1 MTSLTFTE
9 KMTSVISSAALKL
22 LVNNY
27 WCHDFWEIIKV
38 ILDRFVNK
46 LSSHF
51 SFPLKEQFLITSF
64 FPFVSRM
71 TSFYSPGSQFSVPM
85 LLESGVLFTSA
96 MRLQQCLLSSL
107 CHFNIPPLPPPSP
120 TTHTHPHSLTH
131 LHSYPSPWVKSQG
144 SEVITPAQTS
154 ASVQIIG
161 EVKV

>member
-1 MTSLTFTE
+1 
-9 KMTSVISSAALKL
+9 MTSVISSAALKL

-107 CHFNIPPLPPPSP
+107 CHFNIPPSP
-120 TTHTHPHSLTH
+120 TTHTHTLTHSLT
-131 LHSYPSPWVKSQG
+131 YTA
-144 SEVITPAQTS
+144 IPAPGLKVR
-154 ASVQIIG
+154 VQRLSRRP
-161 EVKV
+161 KPQRLCR